1 MLIYA
6 GIDEAGYGPM
16 LGPFVVARS
25 VFAMEPDGH
34 AGWHGQA
41 ESAELARASD
51 AHSANAPAPEPRP
64 LAPEPF
70 MEPPCLWR
78 RLNKVVCRRG
88 TDKRRRIAVGDS
100 KKLYTPAAGL
110 GTLERGVLAFAELA
124 GHSCDTLERLLH
136 GLGMDGRSRTPDLL
150 WYHDRDGGPVLPSA
164 WTPALMTMTHRRLRR
179 HAEPAGVRAAD
190 LAAAVVY
197 EDRFNRILAETGSKG
212 DCAWRFVGEH
222 LRAIWADYG
231 EHHPW
236 VVVDRQGGRKVYHR
250 LLESLFDE
258 SAEVRLVDESEDVS
272 RYVIYSESGPG
283 GGHSG
288 GRAMTVSFE
297 TKADGR
303 HLPVALASMT
313 AKYLR
318 ELLMSRFNRFWLSH
332 RPAVRPTAGYYG
344 DGRRFLADI
353 GPAIDC
359 LGVDRRDLVRSK

>member
-1 MLIYA
+1 MYIYA

-25 VFAMEPDGH
+25 VFEVHADGH
-34 AGWHGQA
+34 RGEAGSGGV
-41 ESAELARASD
+41 ASL
-51 AHSANAPAPEPRP
+51 SEP
-64 LAPEPF
+64 LALNPGPF
-70 MEPPCLWR
+70 AEPPCLWR
-78 RLNKVVCRRG
+78 RLSKVVCRRG

-100 KKLYTPAAGL
+100 KQLYTPTKGL

-124 GHSCDTLERLLH
+124 GVSTSSACDTLERLLH
-136 GLGMDGRSRTPDLL
+136 ALGVDERSRVPDLL
-150 WYHDRDGGPVLPSA
+150 WYHDRDGGPVLPSV
-164 WTPALMTMTHRRLRR
+164 WTAEQIVMTHRRLSR
-179 HAEPAGVRAAD
+179 HVEPAGVRMAG

-197 EDRFNRILAETGSKG
+197 EDRFNDVIAETGSKG
-212 DCAWRFVGEH
+212 SCAWRFVGEH

-236 VVVDRQGGRKVYHR
+236 VVVDRQGGRKVYHG
-250 LLESLFDE
+250 LLEALFKP
-258 SAEVRLVDESEDVS
+258 AEVRLVDESEDVS
-272 RYVIYSESGPG
+272 RYVIRSG
-283 GGHSG
+283 GGGG

-297 TKADGR
+297 TKADHR

-332 RPAVRPTAGYYG
+332 HPAVRPTAGYYG

-353 GPAIDC
+353 EPAIDR
-359 LGVDRRDLVRSK
+359 LGVDRRELVRSK